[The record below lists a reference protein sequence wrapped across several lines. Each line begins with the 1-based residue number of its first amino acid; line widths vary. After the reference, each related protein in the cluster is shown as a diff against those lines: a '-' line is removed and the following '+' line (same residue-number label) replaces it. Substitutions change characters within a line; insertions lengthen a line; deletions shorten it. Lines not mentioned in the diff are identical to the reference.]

1 MPDNHA
7 PAAQDEQ
14 EVTEELKEYQINALN
29 LLDIPFQF
37 FRVVAAKVQAEGI
50 TLDLPEQGDQLIDA
64 YLHGALDDP
73 LVAAAG
79 ECSNRA
85 AAAATEV
92 HRLQLEELT
101 GAAGE
106 DGNLPSLRKMVER
119 ERLEN
124 LAMLAYRAV
133 ALKFIV
139 TQRIDKILDAEDEP
153 QAHALYFEL
162 CQDLTPDLVADH
174 SLTTELAEELTQEK
188 YWEIDSGDLL
198 DAATEEGPLW
208 AQAVADA
215 KRRREDPGSVPVS
228 LGSLISAFDNLRADM
243 ATRQPTWEVD
253 PEIAR
258 ALQESR
264 MPAEAVFPKDKVTKM
279 LMSAKVHPDPEP
291 FIIES
296 GKIGKKEKS
305 TTLYAK
311 VEISLEQLPNG
322 VSIPREFSPSDDAVF
337 RAVCSLVDAG
347 TMIFT
352 GDDIYRVM
360 TGNKDA
366 AATPA
371 QLQAIYESWVR
382 LTTTA
387 MKLDTGNMGDAYN
400 FKRWEHVGHVIEGT
414 TDVFTYG
421 NQYGSTQNRY
431 YKVNAHPALMRYAD
445 LLSQVERY
453 PVYLGNTPVNKTPEI
468 LAIQNALLDRIMAIP
483 RMNNTI
489 RYNDIFKVLG
499 NKKLTTTQKTRM
511 RGYIA
516 KMLDYWVE
524 AGLLSKWEEV
534 KEGRSYVAVKV
545 TVKACRKAITETTK
559 P

>member
-139 TQRIDKILDAEDEP
+139 TQRIDKILDVEDEP
-153 QAHALYFEL
+153 QANALYFEL

-228 LGSLISAFDNLRADM
+228 LSRIISAFDGLKKEIEEQHEAQETDKHIRTILAAAQFPGEAVYTKDQITNTLMRRSSPADRGIKRQPPRPEVKISLGELPQGVSVSREFTEWDDSVFRGINTLLYDGTQTFTADM
-243 ATRQPTWEVD
+243 
-253 PEIAR
+253 
-258 ALQESR
+258 
-264 MPAEAVFPKDKVTKM
+264 
-279 LMSAKVHPDPEP
+279 
-291 FIIES
+291 
-296 GKIGKKEKS
+296 
-305 TTLYAK
+305 
-311 VEISLEQLPNG
+311 
-322 VSIPREFSPSDDAVF
+322 
-337 RAVCSLVDAG
+337 
-347 TMIFT
+347 
-352 GDDIYRVM
+352 IYRAM
-360 TGNKDA
+360 TGNPTAK
-366 AATPA
+366 ATEEV
-371 QLQAIYESWVR
+371 QRKIFESWVR
-382 LTTTA
+382 FTSTWMELNTA
-387 MKLDTGNMGDAYN
+387 GVGKAYG
-400 FKRWEHVGHVIEGT
+400 FMEVKRTSHVIEGG
-414 TDVFTYG
+414 TDLITIT
-421 NQYGSTQNRY
+421 NQHGTSSVRY
-431 YKVNAHPALMRYAD
+431 YTVSKEPDLIWYANQ
-445 LLSQVERY
+445 LNQVARF
-453 PVYLGNTPVNKTPEI
+453 PIQYLDIPIHKTEDVI
-468 LAIQNALLDRIMAIP
+468 HVRNILLDRIYSIP
-483 RMNNTI
+483 HQSNTI
-489 RYNDIFKVLG
+489 LYEYLFRYLDKENLSATQRV
-499 NKKLTTTQKTRM
+499 KKERKLKGFVKT
-511 RGYIA
+511 
-516 KMLDYWVE
+516 MLDYWTITD
-524 AGLLSKWEEV
+524 GPISSWEEV
-534 KEGRSYVAVKV
+534 KKGRSIVGVKV
-545 TVKACRKAITETTK
+545 QLRRKAIEASAARRV
-559 P
+559 

>member
-50 TLDLPEQGDQLIDA
+50 TLDLPEQGDQLIEA
-64 YLHGALDDP
+64 YLSGALDDP

-106 DGNLPSLRKMVER
+106 DGNLPTLRKMVER
-119 ERLEN
+119 EKLEN

-139 TQRIDKILDAEDEP
+139 TQRIDKILDAEGEP
-153 QAHALYFEL
+153 QANALYFEL

-198 DAATEEGPLW
+198 DAATEEGPIW

-215 KRRREDPGSVPVS
+215 KRRREDPGAVPVS
-228 LGSLISAFDNLRADM
+228 LGRIISAFDELRADL
-243 ATRQPTWEVD
+243 ATSQPTWEID
-253 PEIAR
+253 PEIVR

-264 MPAEAVFPKDKVTKM
+264 MPAEAAFPKDKVTKM
-279 LMSAKVHPDPEP
+279 LMEAKIHPDPEP
-291 FIIES
+291 FTIES
-296 GKIGKKEKS
+296 GKIGKKEKP
-305 TTLYAK
+305 TTLYAQ

-322 VSIPREFSPSDDAVF
+322 VSIPREFSPSDNAVF
-337 RAVCSLVDAG
+337 RAVCSLVDAR

-360 TGNKDA
+360 TGNKEA

-371 QLQAIYESWVR
+371 QLQAIYESWIR

-387 MKLDTGNMGDAYN
+387 MRLDTGNMGDAYN

-414 TDVFTYG
+414 TDILTYG
-421 NQYGSTQNRY
+421 NQYGTSQNRY
-431 YKVNAHPALMRYAD
+431 YKVNSPPVLMKYAN
-445 LLSQVERY
+445 LLNQVERY

-468 LAIQNALLDRIMAIP
+468 LAIQNALLDRIVTIP

-489 RYNDIFKVLG
+489 RYSDIFRVLG
-499 NKKLTTTQKTRM
+499 NKEISSIKKKKLRE
-511 RGYIA
+511 YIA
-516 KMLDYWVE
+516 KMLNYWVE
-524 AGLLSKWEEV
+524 VGLISKWEEV
-534 KEGRSYVAVKV
+534 KEGRSFVAVKV
-545 TVKACRKAITETTK
+545 TVKQHRKAITDTAK
-559 P
+559 S

>member
-50 TLDLPEQGDQLIDA
+50 TLDIPEQGDQLIDA

-101 GAAGE
+101 GSAGE

-153 QAHALYFEL
+153 QANALYFEL

-174 SLTTELAEELTQEK
+174 SLTTELAEELTKET

-215 KRRREDPGSVPVS
+215 QRRREDPGAVTIS
-228 LGSLISAFDNLRADM
+228 LGSLISAFDGLNRDLEAQREEQEADQRIRSILATAQFPEEAVYIKDQITNTLMLRSTPTDRRM
-243 ATRQPTWEVD
+243 KTRQAPRPEVN
-253 PEIAR
+253 
-258 ALQESR
+258 
-264 MPAEAVFPKDKVTKM
+264 
-279 LMSAKVHPDPEP
+279 
-291 FIIES
+291 
-296 GKIGKKEKS
+296 
-305 TTLYAK
+305 
-311 VEISLEQLPNG
+311 ISLGELPQG
-322 VSIPREFSPSDDAVF
+322 VSISREFTEWDDDVF
-337 RAVCSLVDAG
+337 RAINTLWYDG
-347 TMIFT
+347 TQTFT
-352 GDDIYRVM
+352 ADMIYRAM
-360 TGNKDA
+360 TGNPTAKA
-366 AATPA
+366 SEET
-371 QLQAIYESWVR
+371 QRKIFESWVR
-382 LTTTA
+382 FTSTWMELNTA
-387 MKLDTGNMGDAYN
+387 GVGKAYG
-400 FKRWEHVGHVIEGT
+400 FMEVKRTSHVIEGGTDLITMTNPHGT
-414 TDVFTYG
+414 TSV
-421 NQYGSTQNRY
+421 RY
-431 YKVNAHPALMRYAD
+431 YTVSKEPDLIWYANQ
-445 LLSQVERY
+445 LKQVARF
-453 PVYLGNTPVNKTPEI
+453 PIQYLNVPINKNEDVI
-468 LAIQNALLDRIMAIP
+468 HVRNLLLDRIYSIP
-483 RMNNTI
+483 RQSNTI
-489 RYNDIFKVLG
+489 LYDYLFS
-499 NKKLTTTQKTRM
+499 
-511 RGYIA
+511 Y
-516 KMLDYWVE
+516 LDKE
-524 AGLLSKWEEV
+524 QPPLSKSLRDRKTKALRGHIRTMLNYWAQPGGPISSWEEV
-534 KEGRSYVAVKV
+534 KKGRSFVGVKV
-545 TVKACRKAITETTK
+545 HPRKKAIEASAAGE
-559 P
+559 

>member
-50 TLDLPEQGDQLIDA
+50 TLDIPEQGDQLIEA
-64 YLHGALDDP
+64 YLHGVLDDP

-101 GAAGE
+101 GSAGE

-119 ERLEN
+119 ERLES

-153 QAHALYFEL
+153 QAVALYFDL
-162 CQDLTPDLVADH
+162 CQKLTPDLVADH

-208 AQAVADA
+208 AQAVAEA
-215 KRRREDPGSVPVS
+215 KIRREDPGSVPVS
-228 LGSLISAFDNLRADM
+228 LGRIISAFDELRADM

-264 MPAEAVFPKDKVTKM
+264 MPAEAAFPKDKVTKM

-499 NKKLTTTQKTRM
+499 SKKLTTTQKTRM

-545 TVKACRKAITETTK
+545 TVKSCRKAIAETAK

>member
-73 LVAAAG
+73 IVAAAG

-101 GAAGE
+101 GSAGE

-139 TQRIDKILDAEDEP
+139 TKRIDKILDSEDEP
-153 QAHALYFEL
+153 QANALYFEL
-162 CQDLTPDLVADH
+162 CQKLTPDLVADH

-228 LGSLISAFDNLRADM
+228 LDRIISAFDGLKKEIEEQHEAQETDKHIRTILAAAQFPGEAVYTKDQITNTLMRRSSPADRGVKKQPPRPEVKISLGELPQGVSVSREFTEWDDSVFRGINTLLYDGTQTFTADM
-243 ATRQPTWEVD
+243 
-253 PEIAR
+253 
-258 ALQESR
+258 
-264 MPAEAVFPKDKVTKM
+264 
-279 LMSAKVHPDPEP
+279 
-291 FIIES
+291 
-296 GKIGKKEKS
+296 
-305 TTLYAK
+305 
-311 VEISLEQLPNG
+311 
-322 VSIPREFSPSDDAVF
+322 
-337 RAVCSLVDAG
+337 
-347 TMIFT
+347 
-352 GDDIYRVM
+352 IYRAM
-360 TGNKDA
+360 TGNPTAK
-366 AATPA
+366 ATEEV
-371 QLQAIYESWVR
+371 QRKIFESWVR
-382 LTTTA
+382 FTSTWMELNTA
-387 MKLDTGNMGDAYN
+387 GVGKAYG
-400 FKRWEHVGHVIEGT
+400 FMEVKRTSHVIEGG
-414 TDVFTYG
+414 TDLITIT
-421 NQYGSTQNRY
+421 NQHGTSSVRY
-431 YKVNAHPALMRYAD
+431 YTVSKEPDLIWYANQ
-445 LLSQVERY
+445 LNQVARF
-453 PVYLGNTPVNKTPEI
+453 PIQYLDIPIHKTEDVI
-468 LAIQNALLDRIMAIP
+468 HVRNILLDRIYSIP
-483 RMNNTI
+483 HQSNTI
-489 RYNDIFKVLG
+489 LYEYLFRYLDKENLSATQRV
-499 NKKLTTTQKTRM
+499 KKERKLK
-511 RGYIA
+511 GFVKA
-516 KMLDYWVE
+516 MLDYWVTTD
-524 AGLLSKWEEV
+524 GPISSWEEV
-534 KEGRSYVAVKV
+534 KKGRSIVGVKV
-545 TVKACRKAITETTK
+545 QLRRKAIEASAARRV
-559 P
+559 

>member
-101 GAAGE
+101 GSAGE

-139 TQRIDKILDAEDEP
+139 TQHIDKILDAKDE
-153 QAHALYFEL
+153 QQGESMLIEL
-162 CQDLTPDLVADH
+162 GRKLTYDLVKDH

-188 YWEIDSGDLL
+188 YWEIDSGGLL

-228 LGSLISAFDNLRADM
+228 LGRIISAFDGIKNS
-243 ATRQPTWEVD
+243 TRHRKRIKES
-253 PEIAR
+253 EAY
-258 ALQESR
+258 LQR
-264 MPAEAVFPKDKVTKM
+264 
-279 LMSAKVHPDPEP
+279 
-291 FIIES
+291 
-296 GKIGKKEKS
+296 
-305 TTLYAK
+305 
-311 VEISLEQLPNG
+311 PNFRERP
-322 VSIPREFSPSDDAVF
+322 SI
-337 RAVCSLVDAG
+337 
-347 TMIFT
+347 
-352 GDDIYRVM
+352 
-360 TGNKDA
+360 
-366 AATPA
+366 
-371 QLQAIYESWVR
+371 
-382 LTTTA
+382 
-387 MKLDTGNMGDAYN
+387 
-400 FKRWEHVGHVIEGT
+400 
-414 TDVFTYG
+414 
-421 NQYGSTQNRY
+421 
-431 YKVNAHPALMRYAD
+431 
-445 LLSQVERY
+445 
-453 PVYLGNTPVNKTPEI
+453 
-468 LAIQNALLDRIMAIP
+468 
-483 RMNNTI
+483 
-489 RYNDIFKVLG
+489 
-499 NKKLTTTQKTRM
+499 QKTRSPT
-511 RGYIA
+511 
-516 KMLDYWVE
+516 L
-524 AGLLSKWEEV
+524 
-534 KEGRSYVAVKV
+534 
-545 TVKACRKAITETTK
+545 
-559 P
+559 